1 MILKNNFRK
10 LNRLL
15 FTILFL
21 AVLLIGYTF
30 QVSAAEPTIK
40 QVKTSGEA
48 MALRVAP
55 GELLPISVKL
65 VNFGGGKKIDVT
77 INYQILD
84 SNNTVEV
91 DETETVAVETTA
103 SFIRNIQIPNGL
115 PPGKYTAIS
124 NISYEGQEIP
134 ATSKFQFTVEK
145 KIAGIFVSQ
154 LILYGIIILLVG
166 VAFAIVSRLLI
177 KHRQASRITPHE
189 YPDVPKQDRLFY
201 EIISDVIMQMHHH
214 IGDKALEIA
223 RNIDG
228 LVINKNNGRVLEI
241 NKDPAEIVALLLLQ
255 YEKNTGKKMSFA
267 PRKIDEKTK
276 SNLRPVEKNLNIIAK
291 YF

>member
-15 FTILFL
+15 FTNLFL
-21 AVLLIGYTF
+21 AVLFIGYTF

-55 GELLPISVKL
+55 GELLPISIKL

-115 PPGKYTAIS
+115 PPGKYTIIS

-134 ATSKFQFTVEK
+134 ASSKFQFTVEK
-145 KIAGIFVSQ
+145 KIAGIFISQ
-154 LILYGIIILLVG
+154 LILYGIITLLIG
-166 VAFAIVSRLLI
+166 IAFAIVSRLII

-201 EIISDVIMQMHHH
+201 EIISDVIMQMRHH
-214 IGDKALEIA
+214 IGNKALEIA

-228 LVINKNNGRVLEI
+228 LVINKDNGRVLEI
-241 NKDPAEIVALLLLQ
+241 NKDPAEIVALLLLR
-255 YEKNTGKKMSFA
+255 YEKDTGKKMSFA

-276 SNLRPVEKNLNIIAK
+276 NNLRPVERNLNIIAK